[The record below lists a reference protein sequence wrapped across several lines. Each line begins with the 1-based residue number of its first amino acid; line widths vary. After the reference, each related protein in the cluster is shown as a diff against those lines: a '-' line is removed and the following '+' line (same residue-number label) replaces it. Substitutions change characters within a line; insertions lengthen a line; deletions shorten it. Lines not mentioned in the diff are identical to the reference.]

1 MNSKTI
7 ILGGIVGYGIYNEI
21 KASAVKAA
29 RDEVRNEMRRSGMS
43 PAYDDEL
50 AFYTPE
56 VLAFQR
62 AECTSAS
69 ASASEY
75 VGWRERLKKLEEANS
90 PEKRKQERVM
100 QLVALTTAT
109 VAILIY
115 QLVVGF

>member
-7 ILGGIVGYGIYNEI
+7 ILGGIIGYGIYSEI

-29 RDEVRNEMRRSGMS
+29 REEVRNEMRQAGMS
-43 PAYDDEL
+43 LAYDDEL

-62 AECTSAS
+62 AEC
-69 ASASEY
+69 ASEY

-90 PEKRKQERVM
+90 PEKRKKERVM